1 MGDLHNA
8 FHRLKIPP
16 LRVGKS
22 SGHGGWG
29 QPHRFGNIP
38 ESNPLGL
45 WIFGQPVLLARHTKW
60 TRTGPLKIAA
70 LAIFGNNVVVRTFA
84 RYPLVTLEIKRLH
97 HSVSFIPRSWTLK
110 ASLRNRFKSA
120 KFVAIAA
127 VAALAATGCA
137 STSGDDEAG
146 DFPSKDIRLVVPW
159 EAGGSGD
166 LSARTL
172 APQLEE
178 ELGVNVIVENRPGAN
193 GSVGYN
199 WMTEQDPDGYNMVM
213 VGAEI
218 VTLQY
223 LDYDIDPANYEFL
236 SQLLSGPGGIAVS
249 ADSPYETLDDLIE
262 DAKAR
267 PGEVTYSS
275 PGVGSVWD
283 NPAQGLQE
291 LADIEL
297 VNVPFDGSAPSIAAA
312 AAGDVD
318 FSIDAVGSQKA
329 QVDGGEMRYLAV
341 LTEERLEELPDVPT
355 AKELGIDLQNAS
367 FTGLVVPEGTP
378 DDVVDTLSEAIQ
390 NAAQSDEFRET
401 IEASNLIPVG
411 SSSDEF
417 REFIEQEDERH
428 SAWIKLAQG
437 E

>member
-1 MGDLHNA
+1 MS
-8 FHRLKIPP
+8 KTP
-16 LRVGKS
+16 
-22 SGHGGWG
+22 
-29 QPHRFGNIP
+29 FGT
-38 ESNPLGL
+38 
-45 WIFGQPVLLARHTKW
+45 FFRHK
-60 TRTGPLKIAA
+60 KYVAA
-70 LAIFGNNVVVRTFA
+70 
-84 RYPLVTLEIKRLH
+84 
-97 HSVSFIPRSWTLK
+97 
-110 ASLRNRFKSA
+110 
-120 KFVAIAA
+120 AA
-127 VAALAATGCA
+127 VAGLLFTGCA
-137 STSGDDEAG
+137 SGAGSDADG
-146 DFPSKDIRLVVPW
+146 DFPSQDIRLVVPW

-172 APQLEE
+172 APHLED

-199 WMTEQDPDGYNMVM
+199 WLAEEDPDGYNMVM

-236 SQLLSGPGGIAVS
+236 SQIISGPGGIAVK

-291 LADIEL
+291 LADIDL

-312 AAGDVD
+312 ADGDVD

-341 LTEERLEELPDVPT
+341 LAEERLDDIPDVPT

-378 DDVVDTLSEAIQ
+378 DDVVATLSDAIQ
-390 NAAQSDEFRET
+390 AAAATDEFKET
-401 IEASNLIPVG
+401 IETSNLIPLG
-411 SSSDEF
+411 TTQEEF
-417 REFIEQEDERH
+417 EAFIQDEDERH
-428 SAWIKLAQG
+428 EQWIKLAQG

>member
-1 MGDLHNA
+1 MLTT
-8 FHRLKIPP
+8 
-16 LRVGKS
+16 S
-22 SGHGGWG
+22 
-29 QPHRFGNIP
+29 
-38 ESNPLGL
+38 
-45 WIFGQPVLLARHTKW
+45 LA
-60 TRTGPLKIAA
+60 
-70 LAIFGNNVVVRTFA
+70 NTFRKKTFMA
-84 RYPLVTLEIKRLH
+84 V
-97 HSVSFIPRSWTLK
+97 
-110 ASLRNRFKSA
+110 
-120 KFVAIAA
+120 AA
-127 VAALAATGCA
+127 VAGLALTACA
-137 STSGDDEAG
+137 QGASGSADG
-146 DFPSKDIRLVVPW
+146 DFPSQDIHLVVPW

-172 APQLEE
+172 APLLEE
-178 ELGVNVIVENRPGAN
+178 ELDVNVIVENRPGAN

-199 WMTEQDPDGYNMVM
+199 WMAEQDPDGYNMVM

-236 SQLLSGPGGIAVS
+236 SQLLSGPGGIAVR

-283 NPAQGLQE
+283 NPAQGFQE

-341 LTEERLEELPDVPT
+341 LSEERLEELPDVPT
-355 AKELGIDLQNAS
+355 ARELGVDLQNAS
-367 FTGLVVPEGTP
+367 FTGLVVPAGTP
-378 DDVVDTLSEAIQ
+378 DDVVATLSEAIQ
-390 NAAQSDEFRET
+390 NAAASEDFKET
-401 IEASNLIPVG
+401 IETSNLIPLG
-411 SSSDEF
+411 TTQEEFDEF
-417 REFIEQEDERH
+417 IQTEDERH
-428 SAWIKLAQG
+428 GAWIELAQG
-437 E
+437 Q

>member
-1 MGDLHNA
+1 
-8 FHRLKIPP
+8 
-16 LRVGKS
+16 
-22 SGHGGWG
+22 
-29 QPHRFGNIP
+29 
-38 ESNPLGL
+38 
-45 WIFGQPVLLARHTKW
+45 
-60 TRTGPLKIAA
+60 
-70 LAIFGNNVVVRTFA
+70 
-84 RYPLVTLEIKRLH
+84 
-97 HSVSFIPRSWTLK
+97 LK

-137 STSGDDEAG
+137 SASGDDEAG

>member
-1 MGDLHNA
+1 MKTS
-8 FHRLKIPP
+8 LK
-16 LRVGKS
+16 
-22 SGHGGWG
+22 
-29 QPHRFGNIP
+29 
-38 ESNPLGL
+38 
-45 WIFGQPVLLARHTKW
+45 
-60 TRTGPLKIAA
+60 
-70 LAIFGNNVVVRTFA
+70 
-84 RYPLVTLEIKRLH
+84 
-97 HSVSFIPRSWTLK
+97 
-110 ASLRNRFKSA
+110 NRFKSA

-137 STSGDDEAG
+137 SGTGEDEAG

-159 EAGGSGD
+159 DAGGSGD

-172 APQLEE
+172 APKLED

-199 WMTEQDPDGYNMVM
+199 WMAEQDPDGYNMVM

-236 SQLLSGPGGIAVS
+236 SQLLSGPGGIAVKT
-249 ADSPYETLDDLIE
+249 DSPYETFDDLIE

-291 LADIEL
+291 MADIDL
-297 VNVPFDGSAPSIAAA
+297 INVPFDGSAPSIAAA

-329 QVDGGEMRYLAV
+329 QVDGGDMRYLAV

-355 AKELGIDLQNAS
+355 VKELGYDLQNSS
-367 FTGLVVPEGTP
+367 FTGLVVPAGTP
-378 DDVVDTLSEAIQ
+378 EDIVNTLADAIQ
-390 NAAQSDEFRET
+390 AAAQTDEFRET
-401 IEASNLIPVG
+401 IEASNLIPEG
-411 SSSDEF
+411 TSPEEF
-417 REFIEQEDERH
+417 REFIKNEDERH
-428 SAWIKLAQG
+428 GAWIKLAQG